1 MCKIKK
7 HYVVH
12 IVANVN
18 HGLKLTKI
26 HKIIQ
31 LDQEAWLK
39 PYIALNTRL
48 RKDAK
53 NDFEKYFFKLMI
65 NALFGKTMQNKWKH
79 RDFKLVTSDKRR
91 SILVSEPNYHTSKYI
106 SESLMII
113 EMTKLWVKMDIPIYL
128 GQAILDISKTLMY
141 EFWYVYIKPKYG
153 DKARALYMDTD
164 RFVINI
170 KTKDFYND
178 IANDVEKWFDT
189 SKYDKND
196 KRPLPIR
203 INGKV
208 IGKFKDE
215 LEGKIMIEFCAL
227 RAKAYAYKL
236 SDDTECKKAKG
247 TKKSVNLMIK
257 EYKHM
262 IKLQHILMELIY
274 LRYVRMKCY

>member
-1 MCKIKK
+1 M
-7 HYVVH
+7 
-12 IVANVN
+12 
-18 HGLKLTKI
+18 
-26 HKIIQ
+26 
-31 LDQEAWLK
+31 DQEAWLK

-79 RDFKLVTSDKRR
+79 RDFKLVTSDERR

-164 RFVINI
+164 SFVINI

-196 KRPLPIR
+196 KRTLPIG

-257 EYKHM
+257 EHKHM